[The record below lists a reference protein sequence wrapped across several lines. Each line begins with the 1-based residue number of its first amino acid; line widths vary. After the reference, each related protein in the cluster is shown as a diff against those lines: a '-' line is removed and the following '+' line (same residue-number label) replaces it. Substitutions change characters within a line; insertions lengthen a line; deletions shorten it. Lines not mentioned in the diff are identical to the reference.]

1 MQINLGK
8 GRAEVPPHRLQQS
21 LFLSVHKGNKG
32 NEIYIVHE
40 LNKLTKLNRKIARF
54 ERALKNDVFFIK
66 IHKTNWIA
74 MIFCCNPFF
83 VVIGDL

>member
-1 MQINLGK
+1 MRGDPEIGDKDNTKNEKAQISAK
-8 GRAEVPPHRLQQS
+8 
-21 LFLSVHKGNKG
+21 K
-32 NEIYIVHE
+32 
-40 LNKLTKLNRKIARF
+40 KIAHT

>member
-1 MQINLGK
+1 M
-8 GRAEVPPHRLQQS
+8 
-21 LFLSVHKGNKG
+21 
-32 NEIYIVHE
+32 
-40 LNKLTKLNRKIARF
+40 LNK
-54 ERALKNDVFFIK
+54 RALKNDVFFIK